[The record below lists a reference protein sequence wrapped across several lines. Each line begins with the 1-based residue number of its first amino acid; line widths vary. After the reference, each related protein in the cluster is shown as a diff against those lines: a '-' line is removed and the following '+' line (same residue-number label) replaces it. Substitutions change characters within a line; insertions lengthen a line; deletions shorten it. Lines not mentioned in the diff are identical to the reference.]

1 MHFRLCKKTI
11 VDCQADSPK
20 PLVPTPPSPA
30 PIKSQKVIKK
40 GQRLTI
46 KSWVVHHVHT
56 SPRSSINVENSTKEV
71 TYIFRRLRGYTRR
84 PH

>member
-46 KSWVVHHVHT
+46 KSWVVHHVQLHYYHNA
-56 SPRSSINVENSTKEV
+56 SIQGRQIQCRKNSMYVRCPK
-71 TYIFRRLRGYTRR
+71 
-84 PH
+84 